1 MARPSLDEK
10 KIELSQTSEL
20 NQSESEVPEGGWGW
34 MVAFDLGGGT
44 EGVTVING
52 VLGSSLSF
60 TGLITN
66 YALNTYSCRQVGLA
80 GCLLAFVGNF
90 LTIFAN
96 SVMYMVITFGVL
108 QGVGF
113 GLMIT
118 PSFAIFNAYFLRRR
132 SYVMGLSQVLIGVG
146 IMVYPI
152 LIESVYN
159 EYGFRA
165 TQAIM
170 TALTLHSLLA
180 MLTYQPVKLHIK
192 VKTRRSL
199 TDSRTIHWQYS
210 ASCEQTAMLM
220 AHAIL
225 SKIKGPIR
233 LVYLTRL
240 SVLTSR
246 STVLTDNPSL
256 TDKIS
261 QEHDRDV
268 SSVINMSENNEVG
281 LVAPSSSSQQ
291 NLSKASVTSLAG
303 SLEIQNKSPSIPPS
317 DDVFDKGEVVVN
329 YRVSCWGKI
338 VNFLDL
344 KLLLDPIYSNIA
356 VGIAFTFTA
365 DVMFFTIHPI
375 YLFYLGFSKTDT
387 AVCISIGLA
396 CDLGGR
402 LFLTVLGLFAQVK
415 SRTLV
420 LFGSAATVFFRTM
433 FVMYEDYLSLIIL
446 TGVLSFFR
454 SFLMV
459 ELPLVFA
466 EFCSLEKFPSAY
478 GLYLVICGIVG
489 LFVGPVIDRMG
500 RDPSLFKIDF
510 SIINHSQFNGIKV
523 SAHWF
528 STAWTARRER
538 KVHLI
543 RSIFCYQD
551 APTTSVP
558 PATGTPPFRHT
569 TESPEALSSTRRSQ
583 ASICCVSKEDHFLPV
598 DAWRGGSTCGSLFPS
613 ADYVLPYNTLPSL
626 FGGEHEAA
634 ARTSLYGC
642 LMLNEHWFL
651 RHKVLSRNKQHEPR
665 AMAVSPF
672 TSPCLRGM
680 CRNPGASLAGQEVR
694 KRIDRDHS
702 NLGFPW
708 RQYVG
713 PTRRVETRIG
723 IQVIDPGNGFSLAPG
738 WWADKTSWDS

>member
-20 NQSESEVPEGGWGW
+20 DQSESEVPEGGWGW
-34 MVAFDLGGGT
+34 MVAFGMALMFIVMVGPLSAFGLIFGDFLEDLGGGT
-44 EGVTVING
+44 EAVTVING

-152 LIESVYN
+152 MIESVYN

-199 TDSRTIHWQYS
+199 YERNSSQALNTTDI
-210 ASCEQTAMLM
+210 
-220 AHAIL
+220 I
-225 SKIKGPIR
+225 
-233 LVYLTRL
+233 
-240 SVLTSR
+240 
-246 STVLTDNPSL
+246 STGVALKSTDNFSNGIQNNL
-256 TDKIS
+256 SIQTEKYSEKCLLLDKTTESMAIS
-261 QEHDRDV
+261 NEVDSSSEIFSNKESSELNEELNYPLKIHSGLHSNEQMNNENLSETHGDDILDQEEPLLKNTHKEHDRDV
-268 SSVINMSENNEVG
+268 SSVINMSENSEVG

-489 LFVGPVIDRMG
+489 LFVGPVIGLSR
-500 RDPSLFKIDF
+500 LF
-510 SIINHSQFNGIKV
+510 
-523 SAHWF
+523 
-528 STAWTARRER
+528 
-538 KVHLI
+538 
-543 RSIFCYQD
+543 
-551 APTTSVP
+551 
-558 PATGTPPFRHT
+558 
-569 TESPEALSSTRRSQ
+569 
-583 ASICCVSKEDHFLPV
+583 PV
-598 DAWRGGSTCGSLFPS
+598 DLVSLSLNPS
-613 ADYVLPYNTLPSL
+613 PPS
-626 FGGEHEAA
+626 FDP
-634 ARTSLYGC
+634 
-642 LMLNEHWFL
+642 
-651 RHKVLSRNKQHEPR
+651 LSVN
-665 AMAVSPF
+665 M
-672 TSPCLRGM
+672 
-680 CRNPGASLAGQEVR
+680 
-694 KRIDRDHS
+694 
-702 NLGFPW
+702 
-708 RQYVG
+708 
-713 PTRRVETRIG
+713 
-723 IQVIDPGNGFSLAPG
+723 
-738 WWADKTSWDS
+738 